1 MVAHKRTI
9 QPGGTRGTVFKAA
22 ARARLEDA
30 GVLLREKR
38 YAGAIYLAGY
48 AVECLLKWAITRRQQ
63 RLHLPAEFE
72 IHSLDRL
79 LLEAGLAEA
88 LHRET
93 AVRDTFAALADSWG
107 PELRY
112 LARAPEPREADQLY
126 GDTSRVY
133 VWITEQTI

>member
-1 MVAHKRTI
+1 
-9 QPGGTRGTVFKAA
+9 VFRAA

-63 RLHLPAEFE
+63 RTHLPAELE
-72 IHSLDRL
+72 IHNLDTL

-93 AVRDTFAALADSWG
+93 TVRSIFAALADSWG

-112 LARAPEPREADQLY
+112 LARAPESREADKLY
-126 GDTSRVY
+126 RETATVY
-133 VWITEQTI
+133 SWVAEKTI